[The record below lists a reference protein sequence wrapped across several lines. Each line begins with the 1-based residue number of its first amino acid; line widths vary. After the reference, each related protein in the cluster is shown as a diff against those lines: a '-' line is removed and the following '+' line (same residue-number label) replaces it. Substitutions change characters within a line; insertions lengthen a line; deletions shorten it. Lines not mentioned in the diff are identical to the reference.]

1 MPRHPAPEHAILF
14 VCLGNICR
22 SPTAEAVFRQ
32 RAARQGLADRWLID
46 SAGTGDYQIGEPP
59 DVRAVQH
66 ARKRGY
72 DLGARRARQVS
83 ADDFERF
90 DWILAMDRS
99 NLSALDALRPSAYQG
114 HLGLL
119 LDFAPELGVRDVP
132 DPYEGGA
139 HGFERV
145 LDLIEPACDGLIAH
159 LSAFPRT

>member
-1 MPRHPAPEHAILF
+1 MGVLF

-22 SPTAEAVFRQ
+22 SPTAEAVFRH
-32 RAARQGLADRWLID
+32 RAARHGLADRWLID

-59 DVRAVQH
+59 DVRAIQH
-66 ARKRGY
+66 ARARGY

-83 ADDFERF
+83 TDDFERF

-99 NLSALDALRPSAYQG
+99 NLFALDALRPSAYRG

-139 HGFERV
+139 QGFERV
-145 LDLIEPACDGLIAH
+145 LDLIEPACEGLIAR
-159 LSAFPRT
+159 LSALPRT